1 VLLVSVGWV
10 LVVRVWM
17 IGLAPVLGPLS
28 RPAPCVCGVCPC
40 FDDDGSD
47 HGCFG
52 VVPIPASGC
61 VLCVC
66 LGSVLA
72 VWVMISYDF
81 ILMGIS

>member
-1 VLLVSVGWV
+1 
-10 LVVRVWM
+10 M

-28 RPAPCVCGVCPC
+28 RPAVCVCGVCPC

-66 LGSVLA
+66 SV
-72 VWVMISYDF
+72 M
-81 ILMGIS
+81 